1 MVLLKKLKLHNIDI
15 EHEFYVNLCRI
26 KNIYILAFLCYS
38 SIIIHK
44 LISYRRNNMARGRK
58 SLTLDEQLAKIT
70 TEIENME
77 SSLKEMKQ
85 AKKDLEEQI
94 KQARLAELDEIISEK
109 GLSFE
114 EVKKMLGCEE

>member
-1 MVLLKKLKLHNIDI
+1 
-15 EHEFYVNLCRI
+15 
-26 KNIYILAFLCYS
+26 
-38 SIIIHK
+38 
-44 LISYRRNNMARGRK
+44 MARGRK

-77 SSLKEMKQ
+77 LSLKEMKQ

-94 KQARLAELDEIISEK
+94 KQARLSELDEIISEK

-114 EVKKMLGCEE
+114 EVKELLNK